1 MLSNQN
7 MHKASHSCTR
17 QCSRNQFSSSTRQ
30 SIKICT
36 NSQTKAN
43 QFTYILLKF
52 NKSRATDLSNMTSF
66 RIKCKI
72 NKLTIINPSK
82 GFFMKTQ
89 MISTQQFNLK
99 KAFKLIKRQ
108 NNRLIKVNICENKKK
123 ENRSSTKRYQTSVNW
138 KLSTSQTLIL
148 SLWIR
153 QITRNQ
159 ASILISLVQSFY

>member
-1 MLSNQN
+1 
-7 MHKASHSCTR
+7 
-17 QCSRNQFSSSTRQ
+17 
-30 SIKICT
+30 
-36 NSQTKAN
+36 
-43 QFTYILLKF
+43 
-52 NKSRATDLSNMTSF
+52 
-66 RIKCKI
+66 
-72 NKLTIINPSK
+72 
-82 GFFMKTQ
+82 MKTQ

-138 KLSTSQTLIL
+138 RLSTSQTLIL

-159 ASILISLVQSFY
+159 ASILISLVQSFC